1 MIKHSMF
8 HTTSDSTVATI
19 AALHKAGKGPS
30 LIAKLMGIVEYHSRS
45 LQAAVKKQFEEGL
58 LKGSSV
64 EEHRP
69 DFHHSNHSGSTER
82 FTSDSPPIVLIR
94 LFLFHLWNW
103 RSLVH
108 HISPRR
114 GGFLHQN
121 DAKKFGS
128 TRRRFVVCKNAPKN
142 GKQKRLQA
150 KGLTMKNKLKPESG
164 CKET

>member
-1 MIKHSMF
+1 MRFK
-8 HTTSDSTVATI
+8 
-19 AALHKAGKGPS
+19 
-30 LIAKLMGIVEYHSRS
+30 
-45 LQAAVKKQFEEGL
+45 GL